1 MIGQFIILVVIMINI
16 SQTCGLRAFSSLSK
30 KAALMRNYRL
40 NDVTMSSSITQPVR
54 VRFAPSPTG
63 SLHVGGARTA
73 LFNWLLAKKTK
84 GTFLIRVED
93 TDEARST
100 KESEASILADLKWMN
115 MNWDEGPEIGG
126 PCAPYRQSERK
137 DIYKKYAEKLI
148 AEGKAYKCFCTVEE
162 LDAKRA
168 IAEAAGADPKYDN
181 TWRDADP
188 AEVQKRLD
196 NNEPYTIRFK
206 VPEGKVVSIDDIVR
220 GHVQWD
226 ADASLGDFIM
236 LRASGVPVYNF
247 CVAVD
252 DATMGIT
259 HVIRAE
265 EHLTNT
271 LRQMLV
277 LEALGATP
285 PTYAHCSLILGSD
298 RSKLSKRHGA
308 TSVQQFSEQ
317 GFLPEAMMNY
327 LANLGWNDGT
337 PKEIYTPNELI
348 EAFDTS
354 RIIKSAAVFDM
365 DKLKWINGQHI
376 KTLPQD
382 KLESLVIDAL
392 KMSDQPI
399 LPQEIPVVEAKTEPF
414 LKLATKI
421 AVRDMVLIAE
431 ARQFVGN
438 CLNYAIEE
446 SLATDSHVLE
456 VFTPEFEKIV
466 SKLVE
471 DYSSGKMPKGAEE
484 NFAGLWK
491 TYMKDLG
498 KDLGLKGKTLFH
510 PVRLALTGSMSGPD
524 IGDQLEL
531 LAYSEGV
538 ISSSYPVMSLG
549 ARIEYLKTFS
559 MSSAVDKATKAMEA
573 AAAAKATAAAEVD
586 AKVDAN
592 V

>member
-1 MIGQFIILVVIMINI
+1 M
-16 SQTCGLRAFSSLSK
+16 
-30 KAALMRNYRL
+30 
-40 NDVTMSSSITQPVR
+40 
-54 VRFAPSPTG
+54 
-63 SLHVGGARTA
+63 
-73 LFNWLLAKKTK
+73 
-84 GTFLIRVED
+84 
-93 TDEARST
+93 
-100 KESEASILADLKWMN
+100 
-115 MNWDEGPEIGG
+115 
-126 PCAPYRQSERK
+126 
-137 DIYKKYAEKLI
+137 
-148 AEGKAYKCFCTVEE
+148 
-162 LDAKRA
+162 
-168 IAEAAGADPKYDN
+168 
-181 TWRDADP
+181 
-188 AEVQKRLD
+188 
-196 NNEPYTIRFK
+196 
-206 VPEGKVVSIDDIVR
+206 SIDDIVR